1 MTCLADLSQQTGAAL
16 FSLVPLV
23 LFVVD
28 RSSGPDQ
35 TTPIALAYL
44 INNFVYQTSSKKP
57 QPVNGFCAA
66 PHNKISAVSRRT
78 RRAQPAQRIAAPRR
92 ISLLK
97 CSHPAGHSG
106 GGDADHE

>member
-1 MTCLADLSQQTGAAL
+1 MRCLADLSQQTGAAL

-35 TTPIALAYL
+35 AASIALAYL

-57 QPVNGFCAA
+57 RPVSGFCAA
-66 PHNKISAVSRRT
+66 PHNIPCNFAESASNRL
-78 RRAQPAQRIAAPRR
+78 A
-92 ISLLK
+92 
-97 CSHPAGHSG
+97 
-106 GGDADHE
+106 